1 MTLALETERLLLRP
15 PRDADLASF
24 AEQVGDPEVMR
35 YLGTG
40 ETGTVE
46 HAVAQLE
53 RMQRAW
59 ELDGFGRLVIVRKA
73 DEEPIGR
80 VGLLAWD
87 PARWRSG
94 TRAEIGPHAEIELGW
109 TLSRSA
115 WGQGY
120 ATEAAFAARD
130 WALHDVRPSRLI
142 SLIHPGNERSRRVA
156 TKLGEHFERAVTTH
170 RGVPAEL
177 WVL

>member
-1 MTLALETERLLLRP
+1 MLPLETERLLLRP
-15 PRDADLASF
+15 PRDADLDSF
-24 AEQVGDPEVMR
+24 AEQLADSEVMR

-40 ETGTVE
+40 ETGTLE
-46 HAVAQLE
+46 HAAAQLE

-73 DEEPIGR
+73 DDEPIGR
-80 VGLLAWD
+80 AGLLAWD
-87 PARWRSG
+87 PAVWRSG
-94 TRAEIGPHAEIELGW
+94 TRAEIGPHAELELGW

-115 WGQGY
+115 WGRGY
-120 ATEAAFAARD
+120 ATEAALAARD
-130 WALHDVRPSRLI
+130 WALADVRPSRLI
-142 SLIHPGNERSRRVA
+142 SLIHPRNERSRRVA
-156 TKLGEHFERAVTTH
+156 ERLGEHFECPVTTH